1 MNNQDKTAEVIR
13 RLAQVSYLTDGE
25 ALSDIINGKK
35 VYLSGQIT
43 EKKNYKGLF
52 AFTEELVKLCNAF
65 RIFNPASQIPDSL
78 GYEEAIKRCVVALI
92 ECDTIV
98 MLPGWHAS
106 KGARLEHDIALSC
119 GMDVIDLTDYRLT
132 YCLCDAAYVALLR
145 LL

>member
-1 MNNQDKTAEVIR
+1 MNNQDKAAEVIR
-13 RLAQVSYLTDGE
+13 RLAQVAYLTDGE

-52 AFTEELVKLCNAF
+52 AFTEELVKLCDALQ
-65 RIFNPASQIPDSL
+65 IFNPASQIPDSL
-78 GYEEAIKRCVVALI
+78 GYEEAMKRCVVALI

-98 MLPGWHAS
+98 MLPGWSVS
-106 KGARLEHDIALSC
+106 KGAKIEHDIALAC
-119 GMDVIDLTDYRLT
+119 GMNVIDLTKCRHT
-132 YCLCDAAYVALLR
+132 YSLFDTVYCALQR